1 MKKLILILGAFL
13 IICVIISH
21 IAQEKTYSIVH
32 NNEPQDGVS
41 ESVGEEYTIK
51 SENGRIVVYRGEE
64 LLYKTQT
71 ATANLPKIDQN
82 KLLYGIVV
90 KSEEEVRRILEN
102 LCS

>member
-1 MKKLILILGAFL
+1 MKKLILIFGTFL

-21 IAQEKTYSIVH
+21 IAQEKTYNIVH
-32 NNEPQDGVS
+32 NNEAHSGASEGVS
-41 ESVGEEYTIK
+41 QVYTIK

-71 ATANLPKIDQN
+71 ATSTLPKINQN
-82 KLLYGIVV
+82 ELLYGIVAE
-90 KSEEEVRRILEN
+90 SEEEVRAILES